1 MGFSVTYFIEHEN
14 NLLVAVLKMIRDTS
28 LSPCRYPRRFQ
39 HLLNMIC
46 YCDMLINLIQKTKVD
61 SPGIEPGSH
70 ACKASVLPLDYEPQ
84 KTLTVSFV
92 NFPLG
97 TECNFF
103 NCLRRK
109 LQKPQTLISARMG
122 FLSFL

>member
-1 MGFSVTYFIEHEN
+1 M
-14 NLLVAVLKMIRDTS
+14 
-28 LSPCRYPRRFQ
+28 
-39 HLLNMIC
+39 
-46 YCDMLINLIQKTKVD
+46 D

-84 KTLTVSFV
+84 KTPAVSFV
-92 NFPLG
+92 SFPLN
-97 TECNFF
+97 TEDDFF

-109 LQKPQTLISARMG
+109 SLKPHTLILARMG